1 MHTKKKRTLAFIIC
15 MAFIV
20 TALFSILFI
29 VKEANHNCTG
39 DKCPICSCIHQAEQT
54 LKQLGTGATA
64 KVLSD
69 NDSFFIITPL
79 FLFILFI
86 PCTSLISQKVRL
98 ND

>member
-1 MHTKKKRTLAFIIC
+1 MHTKKQRTLAFIIC

-20 TALFSILFI
+20 TVLFSILFI
-29 VKEANHNCTG
+29 VKEANHDCTG

-64 KVLSD
+64 KVLSV
-69 NDSFFIITPL
+69 NDSFFIMTPL
-79 FLFILFI
+79 FFVIFLI
-86 PCTSLISQKVRL
+86 PCASLISQKVRL

>member
-54 LKQLGTGATA
+54 LKQLVTGATA
-64 KVLSD
+64 KVLSV